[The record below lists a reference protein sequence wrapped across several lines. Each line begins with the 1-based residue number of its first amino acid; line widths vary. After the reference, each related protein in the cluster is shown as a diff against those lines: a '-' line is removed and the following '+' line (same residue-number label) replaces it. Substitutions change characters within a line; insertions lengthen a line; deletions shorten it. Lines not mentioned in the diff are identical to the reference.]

1 MRNKIPTGYSLNA
14 ADLTRGDSY
23 AGFVAIALLPELIL
37 FDSVLKIQ
45 IQHFQKVK
53 KKKKEKNKNNKSGI
67 IAEYKSTIL
76 TMHFS

>member
-1 MRNKIPTGYSLNA
+1 MGNKIPTGYSLNA

>member
-67 IAEYKSTIL
+67 TAEYKSTIL